1 MAAGLQKSTQNQQRV
16 FPVSFSIIIARSPG
30 NIYTT
35 KISFMKQMRCLLI
48 LIVCLFSFAGI
59 SQAQRVNINPTQ
71 LNFNAA
77 VGETASQTLTISNV
91 SDEKQV
97 FQLSIGDWLRDSLGN
112 HKYLPAGTL
121 KRSCAPWISLENPF
135 IELEPR
141 TAKDIRITLLAPA
154 DTAQLKAMKWAMLYI
169 QSVKEQIPGKKKKGK
184 VNAVI
189 NEIFR
194 FGIHIYQIPPG
205 VHNYA
210 AKAISLREDKLVKGL
225 YNFTM
230 ENTGNINLQCHAH
243 LELTNMETGE
253 EIKLEAIEFPIFPD
267 AKRTIP
273 LQLPANLKKGRY
285 SVLALLEYH
294 EDLPLEA
301 IEITIEVKI

>member
-1 MAAGLQKSTQNQQRV
+1 
-16 FPVSFSIIIARSPG
+16 
-30 NIYTT
+30 
-35 KISFMKQMRCLLI
+35 MKQMRCLLVFI
-48 LIVCLFSFAGI
+48 GCLCSFAGI
-59 SQAQRVNINPTQ
+59 SHAQRVNINPTL
-71 LNFNAA
+71 LNFNAGT
-77 VGETASQTLTISNV
+77 GETTTQTLTISNV

-97 FQLSIGDWLRDSLGN
+97 FQLTVGDWLRDSLGN
-112 HKYLPAGTL
+112 HQYLPSGKL
-121 KRSCAPWISLENPF
+121 RRSCAPWISLDNSF

-141 TAKDIRITLLAPA
+141 TAKDIRITLVAPTDSA
-154 DTAQLKAMKWAMLYI
+154 SLKEMKWAMLFI
-169 QSVKEQIPGKKKKGK
+169 QSVKEQVGNKKKKGK

-210 AKAISLREDKLVKGL
+210 AKATSLQADKQTKGL
-225 YNFTM
+225 YQFSM
-230 ENTGNINLQCHAH
+230 ENTGNIMLQCHAH
-243 LELTNMETGE
+243 LELTNMDTGE
-253 EIKLEAIEFPIFPD
+253 EIRLESTEFPIFPE

-301 IEITIEVKI
+301 IEITIEVKT